1 MEKAN
6 EDRFFEDDL
15 QPPLEVNNE
24 NASYDWENTLRV
36 KRLLS

>member
-1 MEKAN
+1 MEKAK
-6 EDRFFEDDL
+6 EDRFFEDGL
-15 QPPLEVNNE
+15 QSSFEVNNE